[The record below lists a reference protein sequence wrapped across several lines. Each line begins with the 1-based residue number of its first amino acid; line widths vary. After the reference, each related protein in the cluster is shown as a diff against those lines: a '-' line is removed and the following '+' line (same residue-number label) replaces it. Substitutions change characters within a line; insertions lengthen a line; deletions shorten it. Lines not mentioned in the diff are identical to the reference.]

1 MQRNLVGALI
11 VVLALGVAACGSSGS
26 KPLSAARLRAQATA
40 VCQDVGRQVRALQLS
55 ATPASMRTS
64 LARAATVLSDGVAR
78 LHALTPPR
86 ELASRYDLFVA
97 WKASQRDAA
106 RELSRS
112 GGRADLSARSRQAVL
127 AHHNPVWT
135 LAHQL
140 DLPACA

>member
-1 MQRNLVGALI
+1 MQGKLASMLLVA
-11 VVLALGVAACGSSGS
+11 LALGIAACGSSGP
-26 KPLSAARLRAQATA
+26 KPLSAAQLRAQATA

-55 ATPASMRTS
+55 ATAASMRTS
-64 LARAATVLSDGVAR
+64 LARAAAVLSDGVAR

-86 ELASRYDLFVA
+86 QLASRYDLFVA

-106 RELSRS
+106 RELSRA